1 MRIPTSWHASLNYPA
16 GIGNAPPRRR
26 TMTFGIWSGR
36 ARCGSVPGMAVHLK
50 TLQYWIVAWL
60 AAMLL
65 GTAAPAQ
72 LPTPGKNAIAASLVP
87 ESTVVVPGRT
97 VTLALVMKPD
107 KGWHGYWKN
116 PGDSGIET
124 QIAWNLPAGLTAG
137 PIQYPVPERL
147 IIAGLMN
154 YVYEGDYAQ
163 LIDVQVPSDVAPGT
177 KLPIR
182 AKVDYLA
189 CTDEVCVPE
198 TANVAVDLEAGA
210 AASQA
215 NRAMFDRWRQAL
227 PKPLGSEARF
237 ARAGNRLRLAIP
249 VPAGLEL
256 SEPYFYPLTDG
267 ALSYAAPQSFSRAG
281 DTLIVEVDAPPN
293 GASLNAVEGVLK
305 LSAGNG
311 VSLKAV
317 PGTVPP
323 TGTPLTQEAKRSA
336 LGTSAIMAALLG
348 AVLGGLLLNIMPCVF
363 PILSLKALSLAK
375 AAGDE
380 AAAKREGLAYT
391 AGAVLICVALGGAL
405 LALRAGGTA
414 AGWAFQ
420 LQDPRVILI
429 LLLLMTAVALN
440 LAGLFEL
447 PALTGG
453 SRLAEKRGTSGAFWT
468 GALAAFVATPCTG
481 PFMGA
486 ALGAALVL
494 PAAPALAVFAG
505 LGLGLALPFLLLG
518 FVPALRRRLPKP
530 GAWMD
535 RFRRIMSV
543 PMFLTAL
550 ALAWILGRQAGV
562 NGMALGLAAAML
574 LGLALWWVGRRQGR
588 ARSWLP
594 LAPAALAA
602 VAAVILVP
610 TVAAEPAMA
619 AGSQN
624 ALKSEPFTEARL
636 AALQQEGRRV
646 FVYFTADWCVTCK
659 VNEKGALEREQ
670 VAKAFADKQVA
681 VLVGDWTRG
690 DAAIGRFLEK
700 HGRSGVPLYLYYEP
714 GKPVQILPQVLTP
727 SRLVSMVS

>member
-1 MRIPTSWHASLNYPA
+1 
-16 GIGNAPPRRR
+16 
-26 TMTFGIWSGR
+26 
-36 ARCGSVPGMAVHLK
+36 MAAHLK
-50 TLQYWIVAWL
+50 TLHHWIAAWL

-65 GTAAPAQ
+65 GTAAQAQ

-87 ESTVVVPGRT
+87 ESAVVVPGRT

-124 QIAWNLPAGLTAG
+124 QIAWNMPAGLTAG
-137 PIQYPVPERL
+137 PIQYPVPDRL

-154 YVYEGDYAQ
+154 YVYEGDYAH
-163 LIDVQVPSDVAPGT
+163 LIDVQVPANVAPGT
-177 KLPIR
+177 KLPVR
-182 AKVDYLA
+182 ARVDYLA

-198 TANVAVDLEAGA
+198 TANVAVDLQAGA
-210 AASQA
+210 AQDTTA
-215 NRAMFDRWRQAL
+215 NRAMFDRFRQAM

-237 ARAGNRLRLAIP
+237 ARVGNRFRLAVP
-249 VPAGLEL
+249 LPAGLDIA
-256 SEPYFYPLTDG
+256 EPYFFPLTDG
-267 ALSYAAPQSFSRAG
+267 ALSYAATQTFSRSG
-281 DTLIVEVDAPPN
+281 DTLVVEVDAPQ
-293 GASLNAVEGVLK
+293 GDASPGAVEGVLK
-305 LSAGNG
+305 LNETLGL
-311 VSLKAV
+311 SLKAAPGAV
-317 PGTVPP
+317 PDLGEPLAQSEPQTS
-323 TGTPLTQEAKRSA
+323 TGATAVL
-336 LGTSAIMAALLG
+336 AALFG

-375 AAGDE
+375 AGGDE
-380 AAAKREGLAYT
+380 AAARREGLAYT
-391 AGAVLICVALGGAL
+391 AGAVLICTALGAAL

-420 LQDPRVILI
+420 LQDPRVILT

-494 PAAPALAVFAG
+494 PAALALAVFAG
-505 LGLGLALPFLLLG
+505 LGFGLALPFLLLG

-530 GAWMD
+530 GAWME

-610 TVAAEPAMA
+610 AVAAEPAMA
-619 AGSQN
+619 ASQN
-624 ALKSEPFTEARL
+624 ALKSEPFSEARL